1 MRSVSPIL
9 IKSKKFYRTAIFNNM
24 SDVIEKVGK
33 AAYLDKALVLEV
45 GRALQL
51 PRGVEGYVESAA
63 SGIWAAVNCARR
75 LCGMQPFSADT
86 RTVIG
91 ALAAHVSSP
100 NADFQPMNANYGVL
114 EPLCG
119 EHRDKAAK
127 RRAYAERALET
138 IDNIKK
144 EYRL

>member
-1 MRSVSPIL
+1 M
-9 IKSKKFYRTAIFNNM
+9 
-24 SDVIEKVGK
+24 
-33 AAYLDKALVLEV
+33 
-45 GRALQL
+45 
-51 PRGVEGYVESAA
+51 ESAA
-63 SGIWAAVNCARR
+63 SGLVAAINAIRR
-75 LCGMQPFSADT
+75 LEGKESVDFT
-86 RTVIG
+86 RKTVTG
-91 ALAAHVSSP
+91 ALAHYVAT
-100 NADFQPMNANYGVL
+100 AAEDFQPMNANYGVL